1 MKVIQKYLLAAL
13 TGLAFLAFPSSA
25 IAREREI
32 DPLKYGGVYYV
43 PSETMIDVPAAPE
56 GYKAVHISTYNR
68 HGARYS
74 ESESAYRVLKQAFEA
89 GENSMTPYGK
99 EFADAYLE
107 FEKIA
112 HIRVGD
118 LTHLGWDQLK
128 RLGAKMYDSCPD
140 IFSADPEIRAISTY
154 VPRAL
159 LSMTAFCNA
168 LLEKDNTLDIREEES
183 LMFLDY
189 LNPYSPHCELN
200 LPVDQFIRSKKAW
213 WYGECRDMFNK
224 LVDSDKIL
232 SRLFT
237 DLSVLEGID
246 RFELLTALHVLAVGT
261 QCIDSHVCTYD
272 FMTLFKEKELK
283 AMWEV
288 DNYRFYAIKGPCPK
302 NRGRGY
308 QIMWPMLDKML
319 ADGREALASDRPT
332 VKLHF
337 GHDGCLMG
345 LLTLMDAG
353 EWGRETDDP
362 YEVKDFWRSY
372 EIPMAANACLTIYR
386 KGDSRED
393 ALVSF
398 VLNGIPADLPLEKV
412 GGCYYRWD
420 DFCRHYTE
428 TVSNARK
435 SLAVTDRDSVD
446 VYKKLD

>member
-1 MKVIQKYLLAAL
+1 
-13 TGLAFLAFPSSA
+13 
-25 IAREREI
+25 
-32 DPLKYGGVYYV
+32 
-43 PSETMIDVPAAPE
+43 
-56 GYKAVHISTYNR
+56 
-68 HGARYS
+68 
-74 ESESAYRVLKQAFEA
+74 
-89 GENSMTPYGK
+89 
-99 EFADAYLE
+99 
-107 FEKIA
+107 
-112 HIRVGD
+112 
-118 LTHLGWDQLK
+118 
-128 RLGAKMYDSCPD
+128 
-140 IFSADPEIRAISTY
+140 
-154 VPRAL
+154 
-159 LSMTAFCNA
+159 
-168 LLEKDNTLDIREEES
+168 
-183 LMFLDY
+183 
-189 LNPYSPHCELN
+189 
-200 LPVDQFIRSKKAW
+200 
-213 WYGECRDMFNK
+213 
-224 LVDSDKIL
+224 
-232 SRLFT
+232 
-237 DLSVLEGID
+237 
-246 RFELLTALHVLAVGT
+246 
-261 QCIDSHVCTYD
+261 
-272 FMTLFKEKELK
+272 
-283 AMWEV
+283 MWEV

-435 SLAVTDRDSVD
+435 SLAVTDRDPVD